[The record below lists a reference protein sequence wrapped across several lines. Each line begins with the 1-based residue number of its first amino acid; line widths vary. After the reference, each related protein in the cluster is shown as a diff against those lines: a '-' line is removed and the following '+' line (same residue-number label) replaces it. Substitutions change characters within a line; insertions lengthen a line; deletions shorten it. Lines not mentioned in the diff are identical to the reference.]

1 MHALLPVLL
10 AAFAVL
16 EPMPPPTEGR
26 GFEGAHP
33 EAYAHADLFIVPFGA
48 DTRDLS
54 LALLAEER
62 LTSRD
67 GAPHFEVAGV
77 RGVHMLA
84 MTAGDGR
91 TVHIVYRTAHPD
103 HGSAQ
108 VCRVRSRMNG
118 VSDAAW
124 EASRWCAAHF
134 GIQLPVVPPPPVFI
148 SERIATIEERLSN
161 RRR

>member
-10 AAFAVL
+10 AAFAVQQ
-16 EPMPPPTEGR
+16 PMPPPTEAR
-26 GFEGAHP
+26 GFESAHL

-48 DTRDLS
+48 DTRELS

-62 LTSRD
+62 LTSGDGVPHFD
-67 GAPHFEVAGV
+67 GADV

-91 TVHIVYRTAHPD
+91 TVHITYRTAQPD
-103 HGSAQ
+103 HGPAQ

-124 EASRWCAAHF
+124 EARRWCAAHF
-134 GIQLPVVPPPPVFI
+134 GIQLPVVPPPPILV
-148 SERIATIEERLSN
+148 SERIATIKERLSN